1 MTDYASFRQRLDAA
15 LRTRDV
21 QQVKDFLIAENQ
33 WSSDV
38 PGDPEFAMWLMI
50 AGTPT
55 LKELHTEARHWLVT
69 HGHEEAAEAVLRR
82 TQGSGKVGGGQQNR
96 KPEREQKP
104 HQGQKSAKPPSPR
117 NHAHRG

>member
-21 QQVKDFLIAENQ
+21 QQVKAFLIAENQ
-33 WSSDV
+33 WSSDA
-38 PGDPEFAMWLMI
+38 PSDPEFAMWLMI

-55 LKELHTEARHWLVT
+55 LKELHTEARRWLVT

-82 TQGSGKVGGGQQNR
+82 TQSSTKQQSGQHGARQQQHSGQG
-96 KPEREQKP
+96 KTKT
-104 HQGQKSAKPPSPR
+104 SAPQSKKLS
-117 NHAHRG
+117 

>member
-1 MTDYASFRQRLDAA
+1 MADYASFRQRLDAA

-21 QQVKDFLIAENQ
+21 QQVKAFLIAENQ

-38 PGDPEFAMWLMI
+38 PSDPEFAMWLMI

-82 TQGSGKVGGGQQNR
+82 TQGSTKQQSGQHGARQQQHSGQGKTKTSTPQS
-96 KPEREQKP
+96 KKT
-104 HQGQKSAKPPSPR
+104 S
-117 NHAHRG
+117 